1 MRRAVAILL
10 ALLLAGCG
18 CDAIERYQQRSEAA
32 ELVEKAWLDLELERW
47 EEARDKLSKA
57 RDLYRRAGD
66 DDGLARALAGMG
78 AAADGM
84 RDFDK
89 ALDWLRRARDVYL
102 RQHDPDS
109 PWLGTLH
116 TRLGKVL
123 YDMERHGECE
133 SALEEAIRIFESSYG
148 ERHMALMEPLALL
161 ATCRWTRGDVEKAL
175 APAKRAEK
183 IIDSRP
189 SPPPLATIMARMT
202 VGHALV
208 ELGRLDE
215 AEKRFDAALELA
227 GRRLA
232 GTHRIAA
239 NLHNEIGYVRL
250 YRDEA
255 KKALE
260 HFERGLSI
268 ARELAGEKSALAATL
283 KDSAGEATCALGDCE
298 KALEMH
304 TQALELMRAERPE
317 SRGSIAWIVDNI
329 GVAETRLGRHA
340 DALEHFE
347 KAAGELRSLHG
358 SSHPLLARVLRHR
371 SEAELAA
378 GEEERA
384 CETLRRAL
392 RMYRREL
399 PEGHFRIEQAREAL
413 ANNPCS
419 GYNAFNRQLRG
430 RGTSW
435 AEEINTLPADAGR

>member
-1 MRRAVAILL
+1 MRRAVAFLL
-10 ALLLAGCG
+10 ALALTGCG
-18 CDAIERYQQRSEAA
+18 CDAIERYRQRSEAA

-47 EEARDKLSKA
+47 EEALDKLSRA
-57 RDLYRRAGD
+57 RELYSRAGD

-102 RQHDPDS
+102 EEHDPDS
-109 PWLGTLH
+109 PWLGTLQ
-116 TRLGKVL
+116 TRLGRVL

-133 SALEEAIRIFESSYG
+133 TAVEEAVRIFEKAYG

-183 IIDSRP
+183 IVDSRP
-189 SPPPLATIMARMT
+189 APPPLATILTRMT

-215 AEKRFDAALELA
+215 AEKRFDDALELA

-239 NLHNEIGYVRL
+239 DLHNEIGYVQL
-250 YRDEA
+250 YRGEA

-268 ARELAGEKSALAATL
+268 AKELAGEKSALAATL
-283 KDSAGEATCALGDCE
+283 KDSVGEATCALGDCE
-298 KALEMH
+298 EALEMH
-304 TQALELMRAERPE
+304 TEALELIRAERPE
-317 SRGSIAWIVDNI
+317 ARGSRAWVIDNI
-329 GVAETRLGRHA
+329 GVAEMRLGRHA
-340 DALEHFE
+340 GALQRFDE
-347 KAAGELRSLHG
+347 AAGLLKSVHG
-358 SSHPLLARVLRHR
+358 SSHPLLARVMQHR
-371 SEAELAA
+371 AEALLAA
-378 GEEERA
+378 GDEERA
-384 CETLRRAL
+384 CEILRSAL
-392 RMYRREL
+392 RIRRREL
-399 PEGHFRIEQAREAL
+399 PEGHFRIERTREAL
-413 ANNPCS
+413 QRC
-419 GYNAFNRQLRG
+419 
-430 RGTSW
+430 
-435 AEEINTLPADAGR
+435 E

>member
-1 MRRAVAILL
+1 MRRAFAILVAL
-10 ALLLAGCG
+10 ALAGCG

-32 ELVEKAWLDLELERW
+32 ELVEEAWLDLELERW
-47 EEARDKLSKA
+47 EEALDKLTRA
-57 RDLYRRAGD
+57 RELYSRAGD

-84 RDFDK
+84 REFDK

-102 RQHDPDS
+102 KQHDPDS

-133 SALEEAIRIFESSYG
+133 TALTEAIRIFENAYG
-148 ERHMALMEPLALL
+148 EQHMSLVEPLALL
-161 ATCRWTRGDVEKAL
+161 ATCRWTRGEIEKAL
-175 APAKRAEK
+175 APAERAEK
-183 IIDSRP
+183 IVDSRP
-189 SPPPLATIMARMT
+189 SPPPLATILTRMT

-239 NLHNEIGYVRL
+239 NLHNEIGYVQL
-250 YRDEA
+250 YRGEA

-268 ARELAGEKSALAATL
+268 AEELAGDKSALAATL

-304 TQALELMRAERPE
+304 REALELMRAKRPE
-317 SRGSIAWIVDNI
+317 SRGSIAWVIDNI
-329 GVAETRLGRHA
+329 GVAELRLGRRA
-340 DALEHFE
+340 DAQERFDEAAEALE
-347 KAAGELRSLHG
+347 RIHG
-358 SSHPLLARVLRHR
+358 ASHPLLARVLRHR
-371 SEAELAA
+371 AETELAA

-384 CETLRRAL
+384 CETLHRAL
-392 RMYRREL
+392 RIYRREL
-399 PEGHFRIEQAREAL
+399 PEGHFRIEQTRAAL
-413 ANNPCS
+413 
-419 GYNAFNRQLRG
+419 G
-430 RGTSW
+430 RC
-435 AEEINTLPADAGR
+435 D